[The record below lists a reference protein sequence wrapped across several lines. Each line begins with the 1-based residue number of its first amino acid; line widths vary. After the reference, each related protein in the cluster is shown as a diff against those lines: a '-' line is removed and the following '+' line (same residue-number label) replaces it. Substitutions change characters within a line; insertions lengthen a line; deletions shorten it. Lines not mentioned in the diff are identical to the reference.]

1 MEIYK
6 YRPSYAGTTK
16 FPSNSLFFQ
25 LIAWSSSHDIVHPT
39 KASQIIISSKK
50 MAKNYVDAMTSTSLE
65 SDGDEEISGSE
76 SSSSSSSDPVEKQPT
91 LEELHER
98 IEDLEK
104 AVMDLQDVILTM
116 EFKLQIVT
124 RSSDAY
130 LEHRKRVFEAYIR
143 EGEKKNRSKS
153 SVTKNTSS
161 EGETS
166 T

>member
-1 MEIYK
+1 M
-6 YRPSYAGTTK
+6 
-16 FPSNSLFFQ
+16 
-25 LIAWSSSHDIVHPT
+25 
-39 KASQIIISSKK
+39 SKNN
-50 MAKNYVDAMTSTSLE
+50 ADALTSTSPE
-65 SDGDEEISGSE
+65 SDEDKETSGSE
-76 SSSSSSSDPVEKQPT
+76 SSSGSDPVEEQST

-98 IEDLEK
+98 VEDLEK

-130 LEHRKRVFEAYIR
+130 LEHRKGVFEAYIR
-143 EGEKKNRSKS
+143 EGKKNRSKA
-153 SVTKNTSS
+153 SVTKNTS